1 MIKTNY
7 ENGGFIIMDIQKH
20 LSITGSSDTSWK
32 DAITKAIEEAS
43 KSIDYLTYVEVI
55 RQYASISG
63 NNIEKYYVDLDI
75 SFTIDPSRI

>member
-1 MIKTNY
+1 
-7 ENGGFIIMDIQKH
+7 MDIQKH

-32 DAITKAIEEAS
+32 DAITKAVEEAS

-63 NNIEKYYVDLDI
+63 NKIETYFVDLDI
-75 SFTIDPSRI
+75 AFSIDSTRK

>member
-1 MIKTNY
+1 
-7 ENGGFIIMDIQKH
+7 MDIQKH

-32 DAITKAIEEAS
+32 DAITKAVEEAS

-63 NNIEKYYVDLDI
+63 NKIEKYFVDLDI
-75 SFTIDPSRI
+75 SFTVDLNRKNNS